1 MQRGKLRGGHA
12 GSRCSSAPPPS
23 RHALPAD
30 RATAAAADDVTLD
43 EAVEQPDE
51 GEEGAQNGQEEKA
64 VKRKRTVEDEVCLPQ
79 ICLRPCRIASPKVKV
94 LGAGGGLAGW
104 CHRRFRR

>member
-1 MQRGKLRGGHA
+1 M
-12 GSRCSSAPPPS
+12 
-23 RHALPAD
+23 
-30 RATAAAADDVTLD
+30 
-43 EAVEQPDE
+43 VEQPDE

>member
-1 MQRGKLRGGHA
+1 MLL
-12 GSRCSSAPPPS
+12 CPTPP
-23 RHALPAD
+23 
-30 RATAAAADDVTLD
+30 RATLCRLTRSGCGGTDDVTLD

-51 GEEGAQNGQEEKA
+51 GEEGGAQNGQEEKA

-79 ICLRPCRIASPKVKV
+79 SCLPAHRNAPPMVKV

-104 CHRRFRR
+104 CHRRERR

>member
-1 MQRGKLRGGHA
+1 MVATSVLAEDA
-12 GSRCSSAPPPS
+12 GSRCCSHPPS
-23 RHALPAD
+23 RHALPANRSD
-30 RATAAAADDVTLD
+30 CRGTDDVKLD

-51 GEEGAQNGQEEKA
+51 GEEGGAQGQEEKA

-79 ICLRPCRIASPKVKV
+79 SCLHARRNAPPEVKV

>member
-1 MQRGKLRGGHA
+1 MQEA
-12 GSRCSSAPPPS
+12 GVP
-23 RHALPAD
+23 LPHPLL
-30 RATAAAADDVTLD
+30 ATLCRLTARLPRPDDVTLD

>member
-1 MQRGKLRGGHA
+1 MQGGVALHA
-12 GSRCSSAPPPS
+12 CRPPPFS
-23 RHALPAD
+23 ARLPAD
-30 RATAAAADDVTLD
+30 PQRLCGTDDVTLD
-43 EAVEQPDE
+43 DAVEQPDE
-51 GEEGAQNGQEEKA
+51 EEEGGAQNGQEEKA

-79 ICLRPCRIASPKVKV
+79 SRLHAHRNAPPKVKV

>member
-1 MQRGKLRGGHA
+1 MHEA
-12 GSRCSSAPPPS
+12 GAALPHPPP
-23 RHALPAD
+23 
-30 RATAAAADDVTLD
+30 ATLCRLTRSGCGGTDDVTLD

-51 GEEGAQNGQEEKA
+51 GEEGGAQNGQEEKA

-79 ICLRPCRIASPKVKV
+79 SCLPAHRNAPPMVKV

-104 CHRRFRR
+104 CHRRERR